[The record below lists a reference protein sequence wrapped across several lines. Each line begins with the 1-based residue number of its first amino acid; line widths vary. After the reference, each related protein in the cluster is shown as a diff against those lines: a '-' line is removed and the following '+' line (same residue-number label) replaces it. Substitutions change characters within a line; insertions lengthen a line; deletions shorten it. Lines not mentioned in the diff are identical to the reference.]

1 MSTANGPADASNNE
15 PQFMIQRLYVKDIS
29 LEVPDSPAI
38 FLKEWKP
45 ELNLDLGTK
54 TNDLGDG
61 SREVILTVTVTVKL
75 EDKTAFLIEV
85 QQAGI
90 FTISN
95 FPEEQ
100 IKPLLGSY
108 CPNVLYPYAREAI
121 TDLVVKAGFPQLYL
135 SPVNFDALY
144 QQHEEEA
151 QAGDKPQ
158 ADA

>member
-1 MSTANGPADASNNE
+1 MTEANGAHHNAGDE
-15 PQFMIQRLYVKDIS
+15 PQFMIQRLYVKDVS
-29 LEVPDSPAI
+29 LEVPNSPSI
-38 FLKEWKP
+38 FLAEWKP
-45 ELNLDLGTK
+45 ELKLDLGTK
-54 TNDLGDG
+54 ANDLG
-61 SREVILTVTVTVKL
+61 ENAHEIILTVTATVSIENKV
-75 EDKTAFLIEV
+75 AFLVEV

-95 FPEEQ
+95 FPQEQ

-108 CPNVLYPYAREAI
+108 CPNVLYPYAREVI

-144 QQHEEEA
+144 QEHEA
-151 QAGDKPQ
+151 QGHQ

>member
-1 MSTANGPADASNNE
+1 MTEANGAHHNAGDE
-15 PQFMIQRLYVKDIS
+15 PQFMIQRLYVKDVS
-29 LEVPDSPAI
+29 LEVPNSPSI
-38 FLKEWKP
+38 FLAEWKP
-45 ELNLDLGTK
+45 ELKLDLGTK
-54 TNDLGDG
+54 ANDLG
-61 SREVILTVTVTVKL
+61 ENAHEIILTVTATVSIENKV
-75 EDKTAFLIEV
+75 AFLVEV

-95 FPEEQ
+95 FPQEQ

-108 CPNVLYPYAREAI
+108 CPNVLYPYAREVI

-144 QQHEEEA
+144 QEHEA
-151 QAGDKPQ
+151 QGNQ

>member
-1 MSTANGPADASNNE
+1 MTEANGAHHNAVDE
-15 PQFMIQRLYVKDIS
+15 PQFMIQRLYVKDVS
-29 LEVPDSPAI
+29 LEVPNSPSI
-38 FLKEWKP
+38 FLAEWKP
-45 ELNLDLGTK
+45 ELKLDLGTK
-54 TNDLGDG
+54 ANDLG
-61 SREVILTVTVTVKL
+61 ENAHEIILTVTATVSIENKV
-75 EDKTAFLIEV
+75 AFLVEV

-95 FPEEQ
+95 FPQEQ

-108 CPNVLYPYAREAI
+108 CPNVLYPYAREVI

-144 QQHEEEA
+144 QEHEA
-151 QAGDKPQ
+151 QGNQ

>member
-1 MSTANGPADASNNE
+1 MTEVNGQNGADANE
-15 PQFMIQRLYVKDIS
+15 PQFMIQRLYIKDIS

-45 ELNLDLGTK
+45 ELKLDLGTK
-54 TNDLGDG
+54 VNDLGEG
-61 SREVILTVTVTVKL
+61 AQEVVLTVTTTVSL
-75 EDKTAFLIEV
+75 EDKVAFLVEV

-95 FPEEQ
+95 FPEDQ
-100 IKPLLGSY
+100 LKPLLGSY

-121 TDLVVKAGFPQLYL
+121 TSLVVKAGFPQLYL

-144 QQHEEEA
+144 QQHEAEGGA
-151 QAGDKPQ
+151 PQ
-158 ADA
+158 VDA